1 MEIKKLVI
9 ASHNQGKVGEIREML
24 MPYGVEVVS
33 ASRQLIE
40 YKEALIFAFMGVL
53 RMRGERNCLRSVT
66 GARKNACGGCVFL
79 P

>member
-1 MEIKKLVI
+1 
-9 ASHNQGKVGEIREML
+9 ML
-24 MPYGVEVVS
+24 LTGGGALNLYLKERISALAGVEVVS